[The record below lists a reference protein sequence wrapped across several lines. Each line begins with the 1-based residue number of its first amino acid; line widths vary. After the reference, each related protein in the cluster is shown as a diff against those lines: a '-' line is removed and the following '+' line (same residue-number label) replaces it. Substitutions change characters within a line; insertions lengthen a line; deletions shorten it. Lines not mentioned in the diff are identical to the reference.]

1 MTSSPS
7 PAETAVFEVPPRP
20 GPPMPAA
27 PPVDDLVAPPTT
39 RTPATVRRVGPRT
52 SRVVIGR
59 VDPWAVLK
67 LSLLFYLSTC
77 VVLLVAGVLLWS
89 AASSAGVIDNV
100 ENFITELGFDDFR
113 FLPGQIL
120 RAAGLGGLV
129 LVVAGS
135 CSNVLMTVLY
145 NLIADVVGGVKLTLV
160 EDDAG
165 RSRV

>member
-1 MTSSPS
+1 MSSAA
-7 PAETAVFEVPPRP
+7 AETAVVE
-20 GPPMPAA
+20 A
-27 PPVDDLVAPPTT
+27 PTRAVPVDDVVAPKT
-39 RTPATVRRVGPRT
+39 RSAATVRRTGPRT

-59 VDPWAVLK
+59 IDPWAVLK

-77 VVLLVAGVLLWS
+77 IVLLVAGVLLWS

-100 ENFITELGFDDFR
+100 ENFITDIGFDDFR

-129 LVVAGS
+129 LVIAGS

-145 NLIADVVGGVKLTLV
+145 NLIADVVGGLKLTLV
-160 EDDAG
+160 EDESA

>member
-1 MTSSPS
+1 MSSA
-7 PAETAVFEVPPRP
+7 AETTVTEVPSRATPT
-20 GPPMPAA
+20 
-27 PPVDDLVAPPTT
+27 DDMVAPKA
-39 RTPATVRRVGPRT
+39 RAAATVRRTGPRT
-52 SRVVIGR
+52 SRIVIGR

-67 LSLLFYLSTC
+67 LSLLFYLSAC

-89 AASSAGVIDNV
+89 AAASVGVIDNV
-100 ENFITELGFDDFR
+100 ENFIAEIGFDNFR

-135 CSNVLMTVLY
+135 CANVLMTVLY
-145 NLIADVVGGVKLTLV
+145 NLIADVVGGLKITLV

-165 RSRV
+165 RTRV